1 MAGLIPQPFIDEL
14 LDRVDIGEVI
24 DSRVPLKRSGKN
36 LKGLCPFHKEKT
48 PSFTVNGD
56 EQFYYCFGC
65 GAGGNAIGFIMSFD
79 QVDFPEAVETL
90 ARDNGMEVP
99 REENKAAAR
108 KQADD
113 QRLAEQRQQNCR
125 NARNQLMALDSGQ
138 RMARINDK
146 GEREVMDDQMRAE
159 STRQV
164 REVIASE
171 CR

>member
-1 MAGLIPQPFIDEL
+1 MKPIAAARKGLTLVLFAGLAAGICLPAQAQWKWRDKTGQITVSDLPPPRGTPDA
-14 LDRVDIGEVI
+14 DILQRPEPVVVARPAPAGA
-24 DSRVPLKRSGKN
+24 SGAAAA
-36 LKGLCPFHKEKT
+36 LPE
-48 PSFTVNGD
+48 PRP
-56 EQFYYCFGC
+56 
-65 GAGGNAIGFIMSFD
+65 
-79 QVDFPEAVETL
+79 QVDREL
-90 ARDNGMEVP
+90 QARKQAAEQ
-99 REENKAAAR
+99 EQAAR